1 MAHRRGK
8 ARQPAGAVARTR
20 LFASDCYS
28 ASAGRFLKNFERLFR
43 YLHPS
48 RFPRRRTPVTFRPSL
63 LLACLALLFA
73 SGLAGCGRK
82 GPLELPPETQAY
94 GEALKK
100 QKLESQGAN
109 GGGQTSTA
117 TSTQTISP
125 PNESN
130 QKFDPNSE
138 KQPKKSDIPG
148 TSGNRP
154 PQEYP
159 FPLDPIL

>member
-1 MAHRRGK
+1 M
-8 ARQPAGAVARTR
+8 
-20 LFASDCYS
+20 
-28 ASAGRFLKNFERLFR
+28 
-43 YLHPS
+43 
-48 RFPRRRTPVTFRPSL
+48 TFRPKL
-63 LLACLALLFA
+63 LLACLALLLA

-109 GGGQTSTA
+109 DGGQTSSA
-117 TSTQTISP
+117 TPGQTSSSHT
-125 PNESN
+125 EAT
-130 QKFDPNSE
+130 QKFDPNNE

-154 PQEYP
+154 IQSYP

>member
-1 MAHRRGK
+1 M
-8 ARQPAGAVARTR
+8 
-20 LFASDCYS
+20 
-28 ASAGRFLKNFERLFR
+28 
-43 YLHPS
+43 
-48 RFPRRRTPVTFRPSL
+48 TFRPPF

-73 SGLAGCGRK
+73 SGLTGCGRK

-100 QKLESQGAN
+100 QKLESQAAN
-109 GGGQTSTA
+109 GGA
-117 TSTQTISP
+117 PAPAAASTQTSSP
-125 PNESN
+125 QNEAS

-138 KQPKKSDIPG
+138 KLPKKSDIPG

>member
-8 ARQPAGAVARTR
+8 ARQPVRAVTRSR
-20 LFASDCYS
+20 LFASACYS
-28 ASAGRFLKNFERLFR
+28 ASSGRFLKKFERLFR

-48 RFPRRRTPVTFRPSL
+48 RFPCRRTPVTFRPSL

-109 GGGQTSTA
+109 GGGQTS
-117 TSTQTISP
+117 STTPAQTGSSQT
-125 PNESN
+125 EAA

>member
-1 MAHRRGK
+1 M
-8 ARQPAGAVARTR
+8 
-20 LFASDCYS
+20 
-28 ASAGRFLKNFERLFR
+28 
-43 YLHPS
+43 
-48 RFPRRRTPVTFRPSL
+48 
-63 LLACLALLFA
+63 
-73 SGLAGCGRK
+73 
-82 GPLELPPETQAY
+82 PPETQAY

-109 GGGQTSTA
+109 GGGQTPAQSNA
-117 TSTQTISP
+117 TQANTPQT
-125 PNESN
+125 EAT

>member
-1 MAHRRGK
+1 MAHCLGK
-8 ARQPAGAVARTR
+8 ARQPVRAVARSR

-28 ASAGRFLKNFERLFR
+28 ASSGRFLKKFERLFW

-100 QKLESQGAN
+100 QKQEAQGSGKADP
-109 GGGQTSTA
+109 T
-117 TSTQTISP
+117 P
-125 PNESN
+125 PF
-130 QKFDPNSE
+130 QPNSD
-138 KQPKKSDIPG
+138 QPSRKSDIPG
-148 TSGNRP
+148 TSGSRP

>member
-1 MAHRRGK
+1 MVTVTAMA
-8 ARQPAGAVARTR
+8 AVT
-20 LFASDCYS
+20 
-28 ASAGRFLKNFERLFR
+28 
-43 YLHPS
+43 
-48 RFPRRRTPVTFRPSL
+48 
-63 LLACLALLFA
+63 LLAAMGGATAL
-73 SGLAGCGRK
+73 RI
-82 GPLELPPETQAY
+82 Q
-94 GEALKK
+94 ALKK

-117 TSTQTISP
+117 TSTQTNSP